1 MARLT
6 STHATAWTF
15 RLLAWSTIAWL
26 LGWRGVLLL
35 GAAALATHGAAVLIH
50 AQRERPATA
59 GLTLTVAVA
68 AELLLLASTIWPG
81 TGVTGLPV
89 GVGVFVCHAVSYLV
103 DVRRGTAS
111 PERPGAALL
120 YLLQFPVFPSGPL
133 SRFHDFAEQV
143 SRADVTMAGVS
154 YGVRRIVTGLTKVY
168 LIAGPLGAT
177 ADAIFSL
184 RVTQLS
190 LDTAWLGAVC
200 APLQVYYYV
209 YGFSD
214 VGIGLG
220 KLLGFRYLENFRRPF
235 TADSIREFW
244 RRWNVTL
251 VTWLRDYAALPIAGH
266 ERPTLRLYLVT
277 IAGFV
282 ILGAWHGAGLQV
294 VPWAVY
300 FGSWLALESIGLGAW
315 LHRAP
320 KALRHVYVLLV
331 VVFGWMLLRASG
343 PGPLLGYA
351 EAMSGSA
358 VAPFGG
364 ASVYLTWGVGTALA
378 CALFF
383 AGPMIGNVSRWR
395 VSVDAAVASLIM
407 MFAATGVLLWIVV
420 GPIWRL
426 LAPNDPPRRTP

>member
-1 MARLT
+1 M
-6 STHATAWTF
+6 S
-15 RLLAWSTIAWL
+15 
-26 LGWRGVLLL
+26 
-35 GAAALATHGAAVLIH
+35 
-50 AQRERPATA
+50 
-59 GLTLTVAVA
+59 
-68 AELLLLASTIWPG
+68 
-81 TGVTGLPV
+81 
-89 GVGVFVCHAVSYLV
+89 
-103 DVRRGTAS
+103 RRGIAS

-168 LIAGPLGAT
+168 LIAGPLGTT

-190 LDTAWLGAVC
+190 LDKAWLGAVY
-200 APLQVYYYV
+200 APLQVLLYV
-209 YGFSD
+209 HGFSD

-277 IAGFV
+277 MAGFV
-282 ILGAWHGAGLQV
+282 IVGAWHGAGLQV

-315 LHRAP
+315 LNRAP

-331 VVFGWMLLRASG
+331 VIFGWMLLRGEPDQARCS
-343 PGPLLGYA
+343 A
-351 EAMSGSA
+351 MREAMSGCRGA
-358 VAPFGG
+358 VRRSQRLPD
-364 ASVYLTWGVGTALA
+364 VGRRHRARVRPVLRRSDDRQREPLA
-378 CALFF
+378 
-383 AGPMIGNVSRWR
+383 R
-395 VSVDAAVASLIM
+395 VGRHPAVASL
-407 MFAATGVLLWIVV
+407 
-420 GPIWRL
+420 
-426 LAPNDPPRRTP
+426 LADVRGDRHPALACGERRAPSVRPGCRHEGQPPRGVNIAAGLGRRLGRLMGVGAHRPAPEDGIHRAHSHHQG